1 MSKPCAASD
10 CHDVI
15 SGFSSYCD
23 RHKRAQRRHGHVH
36 QTGIT
41 VPELTPFMARVK
53 ARREKNP
60 ASPAWEILETRWDAV
75 VASAEKTL
83 KGHVAGRAGSR
94 YDVLAADHIRR
105 LGAQVEPRAVI
116 DTALAMFVM
125 REIRPQRFKSDK
137 AFDFQLARRVRA
149 LTDSNAGTYFDHETG
164 KTKRVYRDI
173 VPATLERVALPLKE
187 AFGVAGM
194 QLAALDERDRK
205 KKDNDKLRLVA
216 ALKELA

>member
-1 MSKPCAASD
+1 M
-10 CHDVI
+10 
-15 SGFSSYCD
+15 
-23 RHKRAQRRHGHVH
+23 
-36 QTGIT
+36 
-41 VPELTPFMARVK
+41 
-53 ARREKNP
+53 
-60 ASPAWEILETRWDAV
+60 
-75 VASAEKTL
+75 
-83 KGHVAGRAGSR
+83 
-94 YDVLAADHIRR
+94 LAADHIRR
-105 LGAQVEPRAVI
+105 LAAQVPAQTVI

-125 REIRPQRFKSDK
+125 REVRPQRFKSDK

-173 VPATLERVALPLKE
+173 VPATLERLALPLKE
-187 AFGVAGM
+187 AFGVAGV